1 MNSVKQILV
10 LLPLAL
16 SMFQH
21 CELTAKVRTTN
32 ILPPP
37 SIQLCLTG
45 LLLQLSDRRK
55 RPCDYHIQNEGQK
68 SEKAEKKYAFFSYRT
83 TLFP

>member
-1 MNSVKQILV
+1 MNSVKQILA

-16 SMFQH
+16 TMFQH

-32 ILPPP
+32 ALPSP

-45 LLLQLSDRRK
+45 LLLQLSGRRK
-55 RPCDYHIQNEGQK
+55 RPCDDHIQNEGQNL
-68 SEKAEKKYAFFSYRT
+68 KKLKKMYAFFSSRI